1 MTDLR
6 IVLVTGAS
14 KGIGSAI
21 AKAFADDKHK
31 VLVNYRSNEKQAQEV
46 VDSIIAQGGDA
57 QAVAFDVADAAQV
70 EEAVAHITKEFGG
83 IDVLV
88 NNAGVSVDQLILRA
102 KQEDWDKVMQTNLT
116 GSFLCSKFAAKS
128 MMRRKNDGRI
138 VFISSVVGEMGN
150 PGQSMYAASK
160 AGMLG
165 LMKSLAKELAS
176 RNITVNAVAPGYVR
190 TEMTMALTD
199 EQRERFLKDIPMNR
213 WAEPEEIA
221 AAVKYLAS
229 KEAAYITG
237 HTLSINGGLYI

>member
-46 VDSIIAQGGDA
+46 VDSIVALGGSA
-57 QAVAFDVADAAQV
+57 QATCFDVADSTQV
-70 EEAVAHITKEFGG
+70 EQTMDNIVKEFGG

-88 NNAGVSVDQLILRA
+88 NNAGVSIDQLILRA
-102 KQEDWDKVMQTNLT
+102 KQEDWDKIIQTNLT

-128 MMRRKNDGRI
+128 MMRRKNNGRI

-176 RNITVNAVAPGYVR
+176 RNITVNAVAPGYVK

-229 KEAAYITG
+229 KEAGYITG

>member
-1 MTDLR
+1 MTDSR

-21 AKAFADDKHK
+21 ANAFADGQHT
-31 VLVNYRSNEKQAQEV
+31 VLVNYRSNKNQ
-46 VDSIIAQGGDA
+46 A
-57 QAVAFDVADAAQV
+57 QAVVDGIIEQGGNAQAIGFDVADAAQV
-70 EEAVAHITKEFGG
+70 EQAIAQITKEFGG
-83 IDVLV
+83 VDVLV

-102 KQEDWDKVMQTNLT
+102 KYEDWDKVMQTNLT
-116 GSFLCSKFAAKS
+116 GAFLCSKFAVKS
-128 MMRRKNDGRI
+128 MMRRKNNGRI
-138 VFISSVVGEMGN
+138 IYVSSVVGEMGN

-199 EQRERFLKDIPMNR
+199 EQRERFLKDIPLNR

-221 AAVKYLAS
+221 GAVKYLAS
-229 KEAAYITG
+229 REAGYITG

>member
-1 MTDLR
+1 MTDSR

-21 AKAFADDKHK
+21 ANAFADGQHK
-31 VLVNYRSNEKQAQEV
+31 VLVNYRSNKSQ
-46 VDSIIAQGGDA
+46 A
-57 QAVAFDVADAAQV
+57 QAVVDGIIEQGGNAQAIGFDVADSVQV
-70 EEAVAHITKEFGG
+70 EQAIAQITKEFGG
-83 IDVLV
+83 VDVLV

-102 KQEDWDKVMQTNLT
+102 KQEDWDKLIQTNLT
-116 GSFLCSKFAAKS
+116 GAFLCSKFAVKS
-128 MMRRKNDGRI
+128 MMRRKNNGRI
-138 VFISSVVGEMGN
+138 IYVSSVVGEMGN

-199 EQRERFLKDIPMNR
+199 EQRERFLKDIPLNR
-213 WAEPEEIA
+213 WAEPEEVA
-221 AAVKYLAS
+221 GAVKYLAS
-229 KEAAYITG
+229 EEAGYITG